1 MDRLNSDEDPFVDV
15 PLDDDYT
22 VETVQPTENPT
33 EIPPEQSSSH
43 ELILAKELTFEEKE
57 LTFEEAEENFK
68 LLQEYCMMRGI
79 RAPCYELHKIKHK
92 SAYYPIQKIDMN
104 SFWERLS
111 QYESK
116 QKLELDIV

>member
-1 MDRLNSDEDPFVDV
+1 MNQLNPDEEPFVDV
-15 PLDDDYT
+15 SLDNDYT

-33 EIPPEQSSSH
+33 DIPPEQSSSP
-43 ELILAKELTFEEKE
+43 ELILALAKE
-57 LTFEEAEENFK
+57 LTFEEAEEKFEA
-68 LLQEYCMMRGI
+68 LQKYCMMRGI

-111 QYESK
+111 QYESE
-116 QKLELDIV
+116 QKLKLDIV